1 MAMSSAPARATELL
15 RTVLDDRR
23 HPLTPAAIRV
33 ERTTA
38 KYEGGTSRQSAL
50 TVWFSEGPALPGP
63 APSGPS
69 ARTVAGAVAGIVGV
83 VALGALG
90 VMAAQQ
96 QPRLVDGTRAER
108 PRRLPQPSSAPRSD
122 QG

>member
-1 MAMSSAPARATELL
+1 MSTAPARATELL

-63 APSGPS
+63 APAGPS

-90 VMAAQQ
+90 VLAAQQ
-96 QPRLVDGTRAER
+96 QPRVVEASRSQR
-108 PRRLPQPSSAPRSD
+108 PERLPHPSSAPASD

>member
-1 MAMSSAPARATELL
+1 MSTAPARATELI
-15 RTVLDDRR
+15 RTALDDRR
-23 HPLTPAAIRV
+23 NPLTPAAIRM
-33 ERTTA
+33 ERSTA
-38 KYEGGTSRQSAL
+38 KYEGGTSKQSAL
-50 TVWFSEGPALPGP
+50 TVWFGEGPALPGP
-63 APSGPS
+63 APAGPS

-96 QPRLVDGTRAER
+96 QPRLVDGSRQER
-108 PRRLPQPSSAPRSD
+108 PRRLHQPSSAPPSD

>member
-1 MAMSSAPARATELL
+1 MSTAPARATELL

-38 KYEGGTSRQSAL
+38 KFEGGTSRQSAL
-50 TVWFSEGPALPGP
+50 TVWFTEGPALPGP
-63 APSGPS
+63 ASGGPS

-96 QPRLVDGTRAER
+96 QPRLVDGSRTQR
-108 PRRLPQPSSAPRSD
+108 PRGLPQPSGSSEPSPD
-122 QG
+122 QA

>member
-1 MAMSSAPARATELL
+1 MSTVPARATELL
-15 RTVLDDRR
+15 RTVLDDH

-50 TVWFSEGPALPGP
+50 TVWFTEGPALPGP
-63 APSGPS
+63 APAGPS

-90 VMAAQQ
+90 VLAAQQ
-96 QPRLVDGTRAER
+96 QPRLVEGTRSQR
-108 PRRLPQPSSAPRSD
+108 TRRLPQSSSAPPSD

>member
-1 MAMSSAPARATELL
+1 MSTAPARASEIL
-15 RTVLDDRR
+15 RSVLDDRR

-38 KYEGGTSRQSAL
+38 RVEGGTSRQSAL
-50 TVWFSEGPALPGP
+50 TVWFTEGPALPGP
-63 APSGPS
+63 ASSGPS
-69 ARTVAGAVAGIVGV
+69 ARTVAGALAGIVGV

-96 QPRLVDGTRAER
+96 QPRLLDGTRQAQ
-108 PRRLPQPSSAPRSD
+108 PRRLNQPSGSSAPPPD
-122 QG
+122 QA

>member
-1 MAMSSAPARATELL
+1 MSTAPARATELL

-50 TVWFSEGPALPGP
+50 TVWLTEGPALPGP
-63 APSGPS
+63 APGGPS

-83 VALGALG
+83 LALGALG
-90 VMAAQQ
+90 VLAAQQ
-96 QPRLVDGTRAER
+96 QPRLVEGPR
-108 PRRLPQPSSAPRSD
+108 PEHPPRLPQPSSAPPSD
-122 QG
+122 HG

>member
-1 MAMSSAPARATELL
+1 MSTAPARASEVL

-33 ERTTA
+33 ERSTA

-50 TVWFSEGPALPGP
+50 TVWFTEGPALPGP
-63 APSGPS
+63 APAGVS

-108 PRRLPQPSSAPRSD
+108 PRRLAQPSSEPPSGQA
-122 QG
+122 

>member
-1 MAMSSAPARATELL
+1 MSTALARAAEL
-15 RTVLDDRR
+15 RTVLDDRH

-50 TVWFSEGPALPGP
+50 TIWFTEGPALPGP
-63 APSGPS
+63 APAGPS

-90 VMAAQQ
+90 VLAAQQ
-96 QPRLVDGTRAER
+96 QPRLVEGTRSQR
-108 PRRLPQPSSAPRSD
+108 PGRLPQPSSAPPSD
-122 QG
+122 HG

>member
-1 MAMSSAPARATELL
+1 MSTAPARATELL
-15 RTVLDDRR
+15 RSVLDDRH

-63 APSGPS
+63 APGGPS

-96 QPRLVDGTRAER
+96 QPRLLDASHRER
-108 PRRLPQPSSAPRSD
+108 PRRLPQPSSAPPSG
-122 QG
+122 QA